1 MKAYAAQQKF
11 STPDRDRLIAEHLDV
26 ARRISMRMARR
37 CPDWIAR
44 EDLVAAGMLGL
55 TEAAERYDSS
65 RNEPFLAFAEKRIRG
80 AVLDELRRG
89 DIMPR
94 RARQMAR
101 KIGTTIQELEKSIG
115 RSPTDE
121 EVAKA
126 LGVPIE
132 EYRAEL
138 EHLVHVTVGALDH
151 DDDSSPV
158 LAGNETSPEAGA
170 AREQALSRVRQALPR
185 LDQRDLLVL
194 GLYYNEELT
203 YHEIAE
209 VLGVT
214 TSRVCQLHG
223 RAISRLRAEIE
234 GPRPAEAVDK
244 ATGKPAGEPRPPR
257 TPRPRTEVRG

>member
-1 MKAYAAQQKF
+1 MKAYTAQLKRP
-11 STPDRDRLIAEHLDV
+11 TAERDRLISEHIEI

-55 TEAAERYDSS
+55 TEAAERYDST

-101 KIGTTIQELEKSIG
+101 KIGATIQELERKTGKSP
-115 RSPTDE
+115 SDE
-121 EVAKA
+121 DVAAA
-126 LGVPIE
+126 LGVTLE
-132 EYRAEL
+132 AYRTDL
-138 EHLVHVTVGALDH
+138 EHLVHVTVGAFDH
-151 DDDSSPV
+151 DDDGSGA
-158 LAGNETSPEAGA
+158 LATSETSPEAGA
-170 AREQALSRVRQALPR
+170 ARGQALSRVRTALPR
-185 LDQRDLLVL
+185 LDPRDILVL

-203 YHEIAE
+203 YHEIAQ

-234 GPRPAEAVDK
+234 TAPAQEAPRVSAA
-244 ATGKPAGEPRPPR
+244 AAAAAAAGAP
-257 TPRPRTEVRG
+257 

>member
-1 MKAYAAQQKF
+1 MKAYAAQLKRP
-11 STPDRDRLIAEHLDV
+11 TAERDRLISEHIEI

-37 CPDWIAR
+37 CPEWIAR

-55 TEAAERYDSS
+55 TEAAERYDAN

-101 KIGTTIQELEKSIG
+101 KIGATIQELEKSTG
-115 RSPTDE
+115 KSPSDE
-121 EVAKA
+121 EVAAA
-126 LGVPIE
+126 LGVTLE
-132 EYRAEL
+132 AYRTDL

-151 DDDSSPV
+151 DDDTQAA
-158 LAGNETSPEAGA
+158 LASDDSSPEAGA
-170 AREQALSRVRQALPR
+170 ARQQALARVRSALPR
-185 LDQRDLLVL
+185 LDQRDILVL

-203 YHEIAE
+203 YHEIAQ

-234 GPRPAEAVDK
+234 SAAVPAQGTA
-244 ATGKPAGEPRPPR
+244 
-257 TPRPRTEVRG
+257 EVPVQGTTQRAPERMQ

>member
-1 MKAYAAQQKF
+1 MKAYTMHMQRPHAE
-11 STPDRDRLIAEHLDV
+11 RDRLISEHIDI

-55 TEAAERYDSS
+55 TEAAERYDAS

-101 KIGTTIQELEKSIG
+101 KIGTTIQDLEKKTG
-115 RSPTDE
+115 RSPSDE
-121 EVAKA
+121 EVAEA
-126 LGVPIE
+126 LGVSLE
-132 EYRAEL
+132 AYRTDL
-138 EHLVHVTVGALDH
+138 EHLVHVTVGALDQT
-151 DDDSSPV
+151 DDSSAA
-158 LAGNETSPEAGA
+158 LMSDDSSPEAGA
-170 AREQALSRVRQALPR
+170 ARRQALGRVRHALPK
-185 LDQRDLLVL
+185 LDQRDILVL

-223 RAISRLRAEIE
+223 RAIARLRAEIE
-234 GPRPAEAVDK
+234 AN
-244 ATGKPAGEPRPPR
+244 PRPPAEQVA
-257 TPRPRTEVRG
+257 P

>member
-1 MKAYAAQQKF
+1 MKAYTVHTRRSNQE
-11 STPDRDRLIAEHLDV
+11 RDRLISEHIEI

-44 EDLVAAGMLGL
+44 EDLIAAGMLGL
-55 TEAAERYDSS
+55 TEAAERYDSN

-101 KIGTTIQELEKSIG
+101 KIGVTIQELEKKIG

-121 EVAKA
+121 EVAAA

-132 EYRAEL
+132 EYRTDL
-138 EHLVHVTVGALDH
+138 EHLVHVTVGALDQG
-151 DDDSSPV
+151 DDSSPT
-158 LAGNETSPEAGA
+158 LASDDSSPEAGA
-170 AREQALSRVRQALPR
+170 ARQQALTRVRTALPR
-185 LDQRDLLVL
+185 LDQRDVVVL

-223 RAISRLRAEIE
+223 RAIARLRAEIE
-234 GPRPAEAVDK
+234 TAARGAPDGRRDARP
-244 ATGKPAGEPRPPR
+244 
-257 TPRPRTEVRG
+257 TPGAAP

>member
-1 MKAYAAQQKF
+1 MKAYTVHLQR
-11 STPDRDRLIAEHLDV
+11 STQERDRLIAEHIEI

-44 EDLVAAGMLGL
+44 EDLIAAGMLGL
-55 TEAAERYDSS
+55 TEAAERYDST

-101 KIGTTIQELEKSIG
+101 KIGTTIQDLEKSTG
-115 RSPTDE
+115 RSPSDE
-121 EVAKA
+121 EVAAA
-126 LGVPIE
+126 LGVSLE
-132 EYRAEL
+132 EYRTDL
-138 EHLVHVTVGALDH
+138 EHLVHVTVGALDQA
-151 DDDSSPV
+151 DDSSPV
-158 LAGNETSPEAGA
+158 LADDGCSPEAGA
-170 AREQALSRVRQALPR
+170 ARQQALARVRTALPK
-185 LDQRDLLVL
+185 LDQRDILVL

-234 GPRPAEAVDK
+234 TAPRKASADVEA
-244 ATGKPAGEPRPPR
+244 RP
-257 TPRPRTEVRG
+257 

>member
-1 MKAYAAQQKF
+1 MKAYSEQLKRPAAE
-11 STPDRDRLIAEHLDV
+11 RDRLIADHIEI

-55 TEAAERYDSS
+55 TEAAERYDST

-101 KIGTTIQELEKSIG
+101 KIGATIQELEKTCG

-126 LGVPIE
+126 LGVTLE
-132 EYRAEL
+132 AYRNDL
-138 EHLVHVTVGALDH
+138 EHLVHVTVGALDQ
-151 DDDSSPV
+151 DDDTSTA
-158 LAGNETSPEAGA
+158 LATDDSSPEAGA
-170 AREQALSRVRQALPR
+170 ARQQALSRVRNALPK
-185 LDQRDLLVL
+185 LDQRDVLVL

-223 RAISRLRAEIE
+223 RAVSRLRAEIE
-234 GPRPAEAVDK
+234 TSAQGPS
-244 ATGKPAGEPRPPR
+244 
-257 TPRPRTEVRG
+257 